1 MTAANQNP
9 PTQKKLE
16 FQTPQQL
23 AAFALMESSIAQLQT
38 AMNQCHGFLGQDDAA
53 QVLLEAQAIVGKG
66 RDHLLDVWSRKVQ
79 LVGADALPKVH

>member
-9 PTQKKLE
+9 PTQKRLE

-23 AAFALMESSIAQLQT
+23 AAFALLENTIALIQT
-38 AMNQCHGFLGQDDAA
+38 SMNQCHGFLGMDDAA
-53 QVLLEAQAIVGKG
+53 QILLEAQAVVGKG
-66 RDHLLDVWSRKVQ
+66 RDHLLELWNRKVQ